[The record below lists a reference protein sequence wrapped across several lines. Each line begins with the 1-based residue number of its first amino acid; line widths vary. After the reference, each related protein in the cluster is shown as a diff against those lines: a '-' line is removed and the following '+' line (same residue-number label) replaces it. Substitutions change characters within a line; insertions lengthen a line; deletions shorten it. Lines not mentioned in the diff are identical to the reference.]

1 MNKRIRGLIVV
12 SILATLVAVSMLT
25 GCGTKSTK
33 TTDPNST
40 QVKSKPTIKVGS
52 KDFTESLILG
62 ELYALALEKSGY
74 KVERKFN
81 LGSAVVHTSLINGDI
96 DFYPEYT
103 GTALLSILKEKP
115 MFDSKKVYDE
125 VSAKYKEKFKLIWLS
140 ASLANDG
147 QGLVISKKASDKY
160 NIHTITDLQKNA
172 GKIRFASQGQ
182 FDERAD
188 GLQALQKTYG
198 TFKFKNEKIYDNGL
212 KYDVLH
218 NDKADLA
225 VAYTTEG
232 QLSKDEFVVLI
243 DDKHVWPPYNIAPVI
258 KEDILDA
265 NPEIKGILNKVTSK
279 IDNKTIIKLN
289 AQVDIDKKEYTQVAK
304 DFFNTE
310 LAK

>member
-1 MNKRIRGLIVV
+1 MNKRLKSLVVV
-12 SILATLVAVSMLT
+12 SVLTALAAVSVVT
-25 GCGTKSTK
+25 GCSK
-33 TTDPNST
+33 NST
-40 QVKSKPTIKVGS
+40 SSTDSKTVVVKSKPTIKVGS
-52 KDFTESLILG
+52 KDFTESLILS
-62 ELYALALEKSGY
+62 ELYADALEKSGY

-81 LGSAVVHTSLINGDI
+81 LGSAVVHASLINGDI

-103 GTALLSILKEKP
+103 GTGLLSILKEKP
-115 MFDSKKVYDE
+115 KFDSKEVYNE
-125 VSAKYKEKFKLIWLS
+125 VYAKYKEKFKLIWLKPS
-140 ASLANDG
+140 SANDG
-147 QGLVISKKASDKY
+147 QGLVISRKASEKY

-188 GLQALQKTYG
+188 GLQALVKTYG
-198 TFKFKNEKIYDNGL
+198 AFKFLDEKIYDNGL

-232 QLSKDEFVVLI
+232 QLSKNEFVVLE

-258 KEDILDA
+258 KQDLLQK
-265 NPEIKGILNKVTSK
+265 NPEIGDILNKVTSK

-289 AQVDIDKKEYTQVAK
+289 AQVDIDKKEYTEVAR